1 MTERDVSFTLKKNPF
16 SFIDTFNFLSFV
28 GIVDCVKKTVARDGP
43 KGLYRGMAAPLVGVT
58 PIFAVCFWGFEVG
71 KQLARKI
78 EGKKAEEHLSVGG
91 ILLAGGFSAIP
102 ATAVMVPAE
111 RVKVL
116 LQVSFFPLFS
126 SFYLFFLLL
135 FFDFFSFILAF

>member
-1 MTERDVSFTLKKNPF
+1 M
-16 SFIDTFNFLSFV
+16 
-28 GIVDCVKKTVARDGP
+28 

-78 EGKKAEEHLSVGG
+78 EGKGPGEALSTGG
-91 ILLAGGFSAIP
+91 ILFAGGFSALP
-102 ATAVMVPAE
+102 ATAIMVPAE

-116 LQVSFFPLFS
+116 LQVGVL
-126 SFYLFFLLL
+126 YLFLKEEVLGKHQSHFLTY
-135 FFDFFSFILAF
+135 